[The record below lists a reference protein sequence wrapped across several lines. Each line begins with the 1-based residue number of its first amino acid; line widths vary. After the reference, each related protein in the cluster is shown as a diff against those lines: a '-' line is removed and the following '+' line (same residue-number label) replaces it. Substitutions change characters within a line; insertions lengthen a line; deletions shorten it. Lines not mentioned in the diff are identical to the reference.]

1 MAKHLVPNWT
11 EALKFLMGALTEEF
25 AMKMNLED
33 RRRFL
38 TAAAAVA
45 SAAFL
50 KPQVSE
56 SDELAAA
63 DLIEVYDPEKGML
76 RLPVIKIDEA
86 GRGVWFNPGNDIC
99 DDRGPQILL
108 HQCEAEQFEHFAQRP
123 DFVEVDKDG
132 RGVWLDPGPQICKD
146 LGPQMLLH
154 QCNLAHLKNVD
165 GVLRVS

>member
-86 GRGVWFNPGNDIC
+86 GRGVWFDPCNDVVH
-99 DDRGPQILL
+99 DRGPQILL
-108 HQCEAEQFEHFAQRP
+108 HQCSPDEFEHFAKRP
-123 DFVEVDKDG
+123 DFVEVDADG
-132 RGVWLDPGPQICKD
+132 RGVWLDPGPRIRHD
-146 LGPQMLLH
+146 MGFQMLLH
-154 QCNLAHLKNVD
+154 QCNLARLKNVN
-165 GVLRVS
+165 GVLRAC